1 MALNARQESN
11 GGWSLV
17 GRNGVRAV
25 HFMPQNRGLSYIVGQ
40 VARTDTTAKTIGV
53 VPKGGIPV
61 SIMWTGVA
69 NSDAATTATLSVGYT
84 TGTEF
89 LNGVNVKTGS
99 TSQNF
104 AASGAALGAAL
115 SATVDTPITA
125 VYAETGTASTTGG
138 PWTVVIGYFMP
149 G

>member
-11 GGWSLV
+11 GGMSLV
-17 GRNGVRAV
+17 GRNGVRAA
-25 HFMPQNRGLSYIVGQ
+25 HFMPQNKAMSYLVGQ
-40 VARTDTTAKTIGV
+40 VARTDTTAKTLGV
-53 VPKGGIPV
+53 IPRGGIPV
-61 SIMWTGVA
+61 SVMWTGVA

-99 TSQNF
+99 TSQNLP
-104 AASGAALGAAL
+104 ASGAALGAAL
-115 SATVDTPITA
+115 SASADTTITG

-138 PWTVVIGYFMP
+138 PWTVVVGYFMP